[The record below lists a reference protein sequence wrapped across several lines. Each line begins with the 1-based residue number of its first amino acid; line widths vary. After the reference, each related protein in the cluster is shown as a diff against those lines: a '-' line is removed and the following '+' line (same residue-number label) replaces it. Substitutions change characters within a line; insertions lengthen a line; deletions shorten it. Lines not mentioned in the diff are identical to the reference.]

1 VTAAVTKTNA
11 LATLRMSWG
20 KKILITSDVCFSN
33 QNQTRMPTVL
43 LEAIFYSITQILDP
57 TKCWNNK
64 DEKRLKRSQFKRVSW

>member
-1 VTAAVTKTNA
+1 
-11 LATLRMSWG
+11 
-20 KKILITSDVCFSN
+20 
-33 QNQTRMPTVL
+33 MPTVL